1 MQKPWT
7 PVKGTP
13 RGYLGTVRSSGARGL
28 ALFALFAALSGCVQT
43 AGPEA
48 EVALEL
54 SALRTLTVAVAASA
68 DDAENRQDGSM
79 SLAGS
84 DLELGEK
91 AGKAQ
96 HVGLRFNG
104 VHLPRGAK
112 ITRAYVQFTADEV
125 QRGATRVV
133 IRAQAS
139 DHAPAFRSTRHNV
152 AYRAKTSRRVVWR
165 PAPWARV
172 GDAGTAQRTPDL
184 AGVLQEVI
192 DRPGWRPGNSVALTF
207 GGGYGLRVAQAFD
220 RSRSA
225 APRLVVEYD
234 EGVKS
239 VEQKG
244 AAVIF
249 DTDLGIDVDDAGA
262 LVVLHALADRGEA
275 RILAT
280 VANVHDPYAAAALD
294 AINTYYGRPDIPVG
308 RNARAQYAVATPYW
322 RSPAPRFVQGLAER
336 FPHDTGASPPSA
348 VSVYRRALASQPDG
362 SVTIIS
368 VGFMQNLA
376 DLLASQGDR
385 YSTLDGAA
393 LVKRKVKVLV
403 AMAGSYPGSHR
414 DLYLQGGREMDP
426 SPAMKVLT
434 AWPTTTVFTP
444 GNVCGGFV
452 TGHTLAQRTPDS
464 NPVRAAYTL
473 FFGKEGVGRSSWD
486 LCTVLYAV
494 RGLSYPGDGSY
505 FGLSRRETLHLSVE
519 GVSEWRAPN
528 DGRHKRLTR
537 IMETAAL
544 QSRLEA
550 LMTTPP
556 QRR

>member
-1 MQKPWT
+1 MLKKWT
-7 PVKGTP
+7 SVRCSG
-13 RGYLGTVRSSGARGL
+13 GVRSAGAQGL
-28 ALFALFAALSGCVQT
+28 ALLALLAALAGCART
-43 AGPEA
+43 AVPEA
-48 EVALEL
+48 EVALEP
-54 SALRTLTVAVAASA
+54 SALKTLTVAVAAGA
-68 DDAENRQDGSM
+68 DDAENRQDGSV
-79 SLAGS
+79 SLTGF

-91 AGKAQ
+91 AGKPRQ
-96 HVGLRFNG
+96 VGLRFNG
-104 VHLPRGAK
+104 VRVPRGAK
-112 ITRAYVQFTADEV
+112 IVRAYVQFTADEV
-125 QRGATRVV
+125 QGGATRVIV
-133 IRAQAS
+133 RAQAS
-139 DHAPAFRSTRHNV
+139 DYAPAFRSTRHNV
-152 AYRAKTSRRVVWR
+152 AYRAKTSRRVVWQ
-165 PAPWARV
+165 PAPWTRV
-172 GDAGTAQRTPDL
+172 GAAGAAQRTPDL

-192 DRPGWRPGNSVALTF
+192 GRPGWRPGNSVVVTF
-207 GGGYGLRVAQAFD
+207 AGSYGLRVAQAFD

-225 APRLVVEYD
+225 APRLVLEYD

-239 VEQKG
+239 VEQGG

-262 LVVLHALADRGEA
+262 LAVLHALADRGEA

-280 VANVHDPYAAAALD
+280 VANVNDPYAAAALD
-294 AINTYYGRPDIPVG
+294 TINTYYGRPDILVG

-322 RSPAPRFVQGLAER
+322 RSPAPRFVRDLAER

-376 DLLASQGDR
+376 DLLASQGDT
-385 YSTLDGAA
+385 YSSLGGEA

-414 DLYLQGGREMDP
+414 DLYLKGGREMDP

-444 GNVCGGFV
+444 GNVCGRFP
-452 TGHTLAQRTPDS
+452 TGYTLAERTPVS

-473 FFGKEGVGRSSWD
+473 FFGKEGVGRNSWD

-494 RGLSYPGDGSY
+494 RGLSHSGDGSY
-505 FGLSRRETLHLSVE
+505 FGLSSRETLHLSAE
-519 GVSEWRAPN
+519 GVSEWRTPN

-537 IMETAAL
+537 VMDTAAL
-544 QSRLEA
+544 QSKLEA
-550 LMTTPP
+550 LITTPP
-556 QRR
+556 QRSNR

>member
-1 MQKPWT
+1 MLKWT
-7 PVKGTP
+7 RVKSAKKGYP
-13 RGYLGTVRSSGARGL
+13 RPSSARGL
-28 ALFALFAALSGCVQT
+28 ALLALFAALSGCVRT

-48 EVALEL
+48 EVALEP
-54 SALRTLTVAVAASA
+54 SALKTLTVAVAASA
-68 DDAENRQDGSM
+68 DDAENRQNGSM
-79 SLAGS
+79 SLTGF

-91 AGKAQ
+91 AGKPQ

-104 VHLPRGAK
+104 VRLPQGAE

-125 QRGATRVV
+125 QRGATRVT

-152 AYRAKTSRRVVWR
+152 AYRAKTRQRVVWR

-172 GDAGTAQRTPDL
+172 GDAGAAQRTPDL
-184 AGVLQEVI
+184 AGVLQEVVN
-192 DRPGWRPGNSVALTF
+192 RPGWKPGGSVALTF
-207 GGGYGLRVAQAFD
+207 GGDYGLRVAQAFD

-225 APRLVVEYD
+225 APRLVVEYED
-234 EGVKS
+234 GVKS
-239 VEQKG
+239 VEQRG
-244 AAVIF
+244 VAVIL

-262 LVVLHALADRGEA
+262 LAVLHALADRGEA

-280 VANVHDPYAAAALD
+280 VANVNDPYAAAALD
-294 AINTYYGRPDIPVG
+294 TINTYYGRPDIPVG

-322 RSPAPRFVQGLAER
+322 RSPAPRFVQSLAER

-348 VSVYRRALASQPDG
+348 VSVYRRVLASQPDG

-376 DLLASQGDR
+376 DLLASKGDR

-426 SPAMKVLT
+426 SPAIKVLT

-452 TGHTLAQRTPDS
+452 TGHTLAQRTPVS

-505 FGLSRRETLHLSVE
+505 FGLSSKETLHLSAE
-519 GVSEWRAPN
+519 GVSEWRTPN

-537 IMETAAL
+537 LMETAAL
-544 QSRLEA
+544 QSKLEA

-556 QRR
+556 GRR

>member
-1 MQKPWT
+1 MPTKWT
-7 PVKGTP
+7 PV
-13 RGYLGTVRSSGARGL
+13 RWARVRSTSARHL
-28 ALFALFAALSGCVQT
+28 ALLAALAALAGCART
-43 AGPEA
+43 AVSEA
-48 EVALEL
+48 EVALEP
-54 SALRTLTVAVAASA
+54 SALKTSTLAVAASA
-68 DDAENRQDGSM
+68 DDAENRQDGSV
-79 SLAGS
+79 SLTGF

-91 AGKAQ
+91 AGKPQ

-104 VHLPRGAK
+104 VRVPQGAE
-112 ITRAYVQFTADEV
+112 IVRAYVQFTADEV

-133 IRAQAS
+133 VRAQAS

-152 AYRAKTSRRVVWR
+152 AYRAKTSRRVVWQ
-165 PAPWARV
+165 PAPWTRV
-172 GDAGTAQRTPDL
+172 GDAGAAQRTPDL

-192 DRPGWRPGNSVALTF
+192 DRPGWQPGNSVVLTF
-207 GGGYGLRVAQAFD
+207 TGGYGLRVAQAFD

-225 APRLVVEYD
+225 APCLVLEYD

-239 VEQKG
+239 VEQRG
-244 AAVIF
+244 VAVIY

-262 LVVLHALADRGEA
+262 LAVLHALADRGEA

-294 AINTYYGRPDIPVG
+294 TINTYYGRPAIPVG
-308 RNARAQYAVATPYW
+308 HNARAQYAVATPYW
-322 RSPAPRFVQGLAER
+322 RSPAPRFVQDLAER
-336 FPHDTGASPPSA
+336 FPHDTGASPSSA

-376 DLLASQGDR
+376 DLLASKGDK
-385 YSTLDGAA
+385 YSSLSGEA
-393 LVKRKVKVLV
+393 LVKRKVKALV

-414 DLYLQGGREMDP
+414 DLYLKGGREMDP
-426 SPAMKVLT
+426 SPAMKVLS

-444 GNVCGGFV
+444 GNVCGGFP
-452 TGHTLAQRTPDS
+452 TGHTLAQRTPAR

-473 FFGKEGVGRSSWD
+473 FFGKEGVGRNSWD

-494 RGLSYPGDGSY
+494 RGLSYPGDGTY
-505 FGLSRRETLHLSVE
+505 FGLSNRETLHLNAE
-519 GVSEWRAPN
+519 GVSEWRTPN

-537 IMETAAL
+537 VMDTAAM
-544 QSRLEA
+544 QSKLEA
-550 LMTTPP
+550 LITTPP
-556 QRR
+556 QRSNR